1 MVLIMAKKDKAHV
14 SETPATQMLKA
25 HKVAFTE
32 HPYEYVEHGGTSESA
47 RQLGLDEH
55 SVIKTLVMQDQ
66 DAKPLIVLMHGDC
79 TVSTK
84 NLARQIGAK
93 SVEPCKPEVA
103 NRHSGYLVGGT
114 SPFGTRKDMPVYI
127 SKGRAGWNIVTSWAP
142 RAGENYGLA
151 ADLEHSDRYRIAQEF
166 VEAVDALWRSFPA
179 SAIVDDATS
188 GQFVDIGQIR
198 PINYAGQHI
207 RTRGPLNV
215 PSSPQGRPVL
225 VQAGQSEDGRAF
237 AAQWAEAIFTAHGS
251 KESAQSFYRDIKARA
266 HQNGRRP
273 EDIVILPG
281 ISAAIGSTE
290 HEAKQVWEELDSL
303 TSVEVGL
310 TRLSA
315 RFGGHDFSSLPLDRK
330 LTRDDFPDPNL
341 VEASKS
347 RAIGYVETTLR
358 DGLTLRQLLKRLA
371 GARGHLAIAGTPEQV
386 ADTIEDWF
394 KTGAAD
400 GFNVMPPVIT
410 QQLEL
415 FANEVV
421 PILRKRG
428 LFRSEYESSS
438 LRGHFGL
445 QDLPI
450 VKAAQHTG
458 ANVNTAA

>member
-1 MVLIMAKKDKAHV
+1 MSRQLHLNLFLMTRGHHEGAWRHPGANPKSLTDLELYVDAARIAENAKFDAV
-14 SETPATQMLKA
+14 FLADNLVGPESGQLTSGTLEPITLLTALALK
-25 HKVAFTE
+25 TE
-32 HPYEYVEHGGTSESA
+32 HIGLIGTASTSYNHPYT
-47 RQLGLDEH
+47 
-55 SVIKTLVMQDQ
+55 
-66 DAKPLIVLMHGDC
+66 
-79 TVSTK
+79 
-84 NLARQIGAK
+84 LARQFATLD
-93 SVEPCKPEVA
+93 
-103 NRHSGYLVGGT
+103 H
-114 SPFGTRKDMPVYI
+114 I

-251 KESAQSFYRDIKARA
+251 KESAQGFYRDIKARA